1 MKDVLVVLGWALV
14 HSLWQLT
21 GVGLVAALL
30 FRVAGRGR
38 EQAHYLIA
46 LVAMAA
52 CLGLPVA
59 TFVHGLLNMAAPAAA
74 VQAVPTTLAAA
85 GALGAEA
92 AMARAT
98 WAAKILLFI
107 AGHLAWLAGAWAL
120 GVVLMGL
127 RLGGGWAVT
136 LRWRREAVA
145 VPGPWQNKF
154 RLLAQQVGAGGRV
167 VLLASTRVATP
178 VAMGLWRPVVLVPTA
193 LLTQLPEAYL
203 EALLAHE
210 LAHVARLDFL
220 VNFLQSLIEVVC
232 FHHPVVWWLAHR
244 LRTLR
249 EHLCDDRAAQAI
261 ADPRCLALALD
272 ALDDVQP
279 QLTHLALAAHGGP
292 LFIRIQ
298 RLLHPEPCQGS
309 SWALA
314 PLLTLLVAGAA
325 VALRANPAPTVPI
338 MVAAAKVAKLDA
350 LAAREGLD
358 PQLLRSLAWVESGFN
373 AGAKSPRGALGLLQV
388 LPGTASSFG
397 ARDLADPDATDAA
410 GARYLKHLLARYGGD
425 VAKAVTAYS
434 CGEEAMASG
443 LPGAEAVGLRK
454 LVMEVLGAK
463 AVQPA
468 QPLAQAWVDGTF
480 RLGQDG
486 TATLSARMSHAGSVK
501 LTVRRLDEGGK
512 PGERTVAQ
520 VQTGEVSSDSIG
532 KPGDKDYKVVFRPVV
547 VGSKAEG
554 PWTESNPKIIMDL
567 PQGSTVLVQ
576 CASPQGGVMGETRIA
591 LDGTWKTF
599 AFKMDTPI
607 PK

>member
-1 MKDVLVVLGWALV
+1 MNSVLVVLGWALV

-21 GVGLVAALL
+21 GVGLMAALL
-30 FRVAGRGR
+30 FRMAGRGR
-38 EQAHYLIA
+38 EHMQYVLA

-59 TFVHGLLNMAAPAAA
+59 TFIHGLMNLAAPAV
-74 VQAVPTTLAAA
+74 VQPVPTTLAAA
-85 GALGAEA
+85 SALGAEA

-98 WAAKILLFI
+98 WAATFLRFVG
-107 AGHLAWLAGAWAL
+107 GHLVWLAGVWAF

-136 LRWRREAVA
+136 QRWRREAVVVA
-145 VPGPWQNKF
+145 GPWQKRF

-167 VLLASTRVATP
+167 VLFASSRVATP
-178 VAMGLWRPVVLVPTA
+178 VAMGVWRPVVLVPAA

-220 VNFLQSLIEVVC
+220 VNVLQSLIEVLC
-232 FHHPVVWWLAHR
+232 FHHPVVWWLGHR

-249 EHLCDDRAAQAI
+249 ELLCDDRAARAI
-261 ADPRCLALALD
+261 ADPKCLALALD
-272 ALDDVQP
+272 ALDEVQP

-292 LFIRIQ
+292 LFMRIQ
-298 RLLHPEPCQGS
+298 RLLHPEPYQGS

-325 VALRANPAPTVPI
+325 VALRANPVPTIPI

-373 AGAKSPRGALGLLQV
+373 ARAKSPGGALGLLQV
-388 LPGTASSFG
+388 MPATASTFG
-397 ARDLADPDATDAA
+397 ARDLTDPDAVDAA
-410 GARYLKHLLARYGGD
+410 GAKYLKHLLTRYAGD
-425 VAKAVTAYS
+425 VAKAVTAYTS
-434 CGEEAMASG
+434 GEDAMASG
-443 LPGAEAVGLRK
+443 LPGPEALGFRD
-454 LVMEVLGAK
+454 LVMEVLDTK

-468 QPLAQAWVDGTF
+468 RPLARAWVDGTF

-501 LTVRRLDEGGK
+501 LIVKRIDEGGK

-520 VQTGEVSSDSIG
+520 VQTGEVISDSIG
-532 KPGDKDYKVVFRPVV
+532 KPGDKDYKVVIRPVV
-547 VGSKAEG
+547 VGAKAEG
-554 PWTESNPKIIMDL
+554 PWTESNPKVIMAL

-576 CASPQGGVMGETRIA
+576 CASPEGGVMGEARIA
-591 LDGTWKTF
+591 LDATWKTF
-599 AFKMDTPI
+599 AFKMDKPI
-607 PK
+607 HK